1 MNYNDR
7 DVFDVQIP
15 QQPSGESYAIPSYA
29 YYQAPEEASESY
41 TTNVQEES
49 YITTQPIYP
58 VPFMSN
64 PPPVA
69 PPPPPMLLPP
79 QPLPSIFPPVEPPF
93 GPVVTIFLEDNSR
106 HQKRNRRI
114 AGAGVAAL
122 SVVATGGLVILPLA
136 AGLAVNKVVKYA
148 KEKCIYAYANTY
160 VYEIRSALARGL
172 GVLPELL
179 QLKRKGVMLEDCFHI
194 AQYFAHPGKNR
205 IHLTMHVKEHPV
217 AGSVCTYPGQYVY
230 PPPQFVDCSSYKF
243 ASSAVCYSRLLS
255 LGANHTH
262 CSMNDCGVLH

>member
-1 MNYNDR
+1 M
-7 DVFDVQIP
+7 
-15 QQPSGESYAIPSYA
+15 
-29 YYQAPEEASESY
+29 
-41 TTNVQEES
+41 
-49 YITTQPIYP
+49 
-58 VPFMSN
+58 
-64 PPPVA
+64 
-69 PPPPPMLLPP
+69 
-79 QPLPSIFPPVEPPF
+79 
-93 GPVVTIFLEDNSR
+93 
-106 HQKRNRRI
+106 
-114 AGAGVAAL
+114 AAL

-172 GVLPELL
+172 GVPPELL

-243 ASSAVCYSRLLS
+243 ASSVVCYNCLLS
-255 LGANHTH
+255 LGANHTL
-262 CSMNDCGVLH
+262 CSVNDCGVLH